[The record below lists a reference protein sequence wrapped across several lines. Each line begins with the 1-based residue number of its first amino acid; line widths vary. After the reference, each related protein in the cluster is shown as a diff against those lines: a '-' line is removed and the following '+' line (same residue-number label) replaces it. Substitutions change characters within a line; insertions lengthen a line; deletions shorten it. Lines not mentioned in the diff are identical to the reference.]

1 MGKPTDVPIRTVA
14 RPTEVISIGF
24 LEGLRLTDDEFPS
37 LRAQLPPRM
46 SAWFVRLIKIQQRW
60 VRFSAIDAWILIE
73 VSIDLGREL
82 LATLDSISPD
92 ASCIRRAAEIPS
104 SSVLPVVLASVRG
117 ETFPTPRLQLRR
129 AAPAETRRAASSRRI
144 SCTLP

>member
-1 MGKPTDVPIRTVA
+1 
-14 RPTEVISIGF
+14 
-24 LEGLRLTDDEFPS
+24 
-37 LRAQLPPRM
+37 M

-73 VSIDLGREL
+73 VSIDLGRKL

-92 ASCIRRAAEIPS
+92 ASCIRRAAEIPR

-129 AAPAETRRAASSRRI
+129 AAPVETRRRLHLAAFRARSREGEHAVTSI
-144 SCTLP
+144 SRE